1 MVTPRLSN
9 PPVAPPVGV
18 SAARR
23 AWWGQPAMYAAF
35 AVFAAV
41 TVMVTHLEPHRVWG
55 RAAVIA
61 YGLAACATLLWRSR
75 HRDTIAAMAVGGAVL
90 FPLVVLVAAGL
101 GQPEVAVVQRSGEHL
116 LAHGTPYLGP
126 DDLAG
131 VADYRAYNPY
141 LPGMAL
147 FGVPWAVA
155 GIDAR
160 PVFAAVFLVAMGS
173 AARSLRGRA
182 LPDASLL
189 LFASPLV
196 ALPLVVGGDDL
207 PVIGLACLGL
217 TWAARGRPGAAGL
230 VLGCAA
236 ALKATAWPV
245 LAVAFVLVLARGGAR
260 RFAGVAGAVA
270 AVGIVPVLLAD
281 PGGFV
286 ENVVRFPLGLA
297 GVESPADSP
306 MPGRLLAGLGTYGHV
321 AALVL
326 LVLAA
331 LAMAVSLLVRPPRD
345 LRSAALRLA
354 LGLLLAAALMP
365 ATRWGYLVYPAV
377 LACWA
382 HFGGRP
388 WRAA

>member
-1 MVTPRLSN
+1 
-9 PPVAPPVGV
+9 
-18 SAARR
+18 
-23 AWWGQPAMYAAF
+23 MYAAF

-41 TVMVTHLEPHRVWG
+41 TVAVTHLEPHRVWG

-61 YGLAACATLLWRSR
+61 YALAACATLLWRSR
-75 HRDTIAAMAVGGAVL
+75 HRDTIAAMALGGAVL
-90 FPLVVLVAAGL
+90 FPLVVLVAAGQ

-147 FGVPWAVA
+147 FGAPWAVA

-160 PVFAAVFLVAMGS
+160 PVFAAVFLAAMDA

-217 TWAARGRPGAAGL
+217 TWAAQGRPGAAGL

-236 ALKATAWPV
+236 VLKATAWPV
-245 LAVAFVLVLARGGAR
+245 LAVGLVLVLARGGAR
-260 RFAGVAGAVA
+260 RFAGIAGAVTA
-270 AVGIVPVLLAD
+270 AGIVPVLLAD
-281 PGGFV
+281 PGGFT